1 MSKDLE
7 FLIQLVKEASLL
19 IDNNLEIKEK
29 GSKGDL
35 VTNFDYKI
43 EQFIINKIKDNYPQ
57 FSIVSEEYNSEKVLE
72 NNCFVIDPIDGT
84 SNFVNNIPLW
94 GIQIAC
100 VKNNETC
107 ASVIYLPLMDEL
119 YCADENGAFLNGK
132 AISVNNFDLNKG
144 IYTIEGSGR
153 VQKFNDLNI
162 NKFHYRCY
170 NSSSVSFAWVAS
182 GRLSA
187 TMYTGNH
194 VWDYMPGQ
202 FIVKQAGGVI
212 YNDTKMHIAAN
223 HENFLEIMKNN
234 SSVNTGEKI

>member
-1 MSKDLE
+1 MMDDLE
-7 FLIQLVKEASLL
+7 FLVNVVKEAGLL
-19 IDNNLEIKEK
+19 IDNNLEIMEK

-43 EQFIINKIKDNYPQ
+43 EQFFINKIKDNYPQ
-57 FSIVSEEYNSEKVLE
+57 FSIVSEELNSEKNLTK
-72 NNCFVIDPIDGT
+72 NCFVIDPIDGT
-84 SNFVNNIPLW
+84 ANFANNIPLW

-100 VKNNETC
+100 VKNSKTC
-107 ASVIYLPLMDEL
+107 ASVIYLPLINEL
-119 YCADENGAFLNGK
+119 YYADKNGAFLNGK
-132 AISVNNFDLNKG
+132 AISVNNLDLNKG

-153 VQKFNDLNI
+153 VQKFNDLKI

-182 GRLSA
+182 GKLSA

-202 FIVKQAGGVI
+202 YIVEQAGGVI

-223 HENFLEIMKNN
+223 SDNTLQILKTN
-234 SSVNTGEKI
+234 SSVNSNE